1 MCGQYT
7 LYTDRENQELQQI
20 LEELRKERPGG
31 ELRMEGDVFPNQAA
45 PVLVEGE
52 EGPKPRVLTW
62 GFPSFRGKGVLF
74 NGRSETILEKPLFR
88 QAALSRRCLVPAMGF
103 YEWSQNKERHLYG
116 DGSMGLLYMAGLW
129 SRFGGEDRFV
139 ILTRPADA
147 LVGLVH
153 PRMPVLVR
161 REDRESWL
169 KEATSIPRV
178 LDAVARGLIQRDFG
192 RWKE

>member
-20 LEELRKERPGG
+20 LEELGRGPHGG

-88 QAALSRRCLVPAMGF
+88 GAALSRRCLVPAMGF
-103 YEWSQNKERHLYG
+103 YEWSQEKERHLYV

-153 PRMPVLVR
+153 HRMPVLVR
-161 REDRESWL
+161 REELGSWL
-169 KEATSIPRV
+169 KERESIPRV
-178 LDAVARGLIQRDFG
+178 LEAVAGGLVLRD
-192 RWKE
+192 